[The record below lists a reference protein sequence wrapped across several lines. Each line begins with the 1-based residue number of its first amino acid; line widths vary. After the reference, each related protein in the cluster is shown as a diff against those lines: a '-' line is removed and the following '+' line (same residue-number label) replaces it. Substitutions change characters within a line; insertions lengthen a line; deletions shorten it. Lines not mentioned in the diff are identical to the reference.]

1 MHPFM
6 VTVEQMRQSLEG
18 WPRPLVLRVCDF
30 AKRRSRRYNGLVKE
44 RS

>member
-1 MHPFM
+1 MHPFV

-18 WPRPLVLRVCDF
+18 WRRPLVLGVCDF
-30 AKRRSRRYNGLVKE
+30 AKGRSQRYDGLVKE